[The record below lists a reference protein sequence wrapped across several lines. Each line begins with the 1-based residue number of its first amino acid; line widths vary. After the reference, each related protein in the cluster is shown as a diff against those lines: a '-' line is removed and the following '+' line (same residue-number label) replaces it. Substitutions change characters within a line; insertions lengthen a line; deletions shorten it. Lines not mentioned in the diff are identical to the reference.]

1 MHRGE
6 LQVADVVDGADGF
19 EFEIVTTPKSECIYL
34 CVILCIYLS
43 VFFIC
48 VNGVTDPVLL
58 WLSFLLFF
66 LCFFLCFVICGR
78 TPPPIPFLLW
88 TFFLNKNYTNYLSK
102 LKS

>member
-66 LCFFLCFVICGR
+66 LCFFVLSFVVAR
-78 TPPPIPFLLW
+78 LLPFLSFYGL
-88 TFFLNKNYTNYLSK
+88 FF
-102 LKS
+102 